1 VRWQGI
7 IDATLYP
14 LIFFPGMVFF
24 LIKGW
29 DMTYHSYTLGEKM
42 GAFPFGLTFYAYYLK
57 MAIPIGTALL
67 LVQGVS
73 EFLKS
78 LYAVWRGKW
87 L

>member
-1 VRWQGI
+1 MRWQGVV
-7 IDATLYP
+7 DATLYP

-24 LIKGW
+24 LIKGC
-29 DMTYHSYTLGEKM
+29 DMAYHSYTLGEKM

-57 MAIPIGTALL
+57 MTIPVGTALL

-78 LYAVWRGKW
+78 LYAVWRGRW

>member
-1 VRWQGI
+1 
-7 IDATLYP
+7 
-14 LIFFPGMVFF
+14 MVFF
-24 LIKGW
+24 LIKGC
-29 DMTYHSYTLGEKM
+29 DMAYHSYTLGEKM

-57 MAIPIGTALL
+57 MAIPVGTALL